1 MWERWKITVIGLLSL
16 FAGQA
21 AQAQVFGYAQQYT
34 IGAVVLADGTQ
45 LRGIIMLIP
54 SRGIVQVKTAS
65 DSVYTIQARMVQ
77 CVAVEE
83 EQERITADKLVSTLR
98 VFRPYYV
105 INKSSLQP
113 TWAFFE
119 QISDGPVAL
128 LRYQRPS
135 YYASASRLNAT
146 SVDNF
151 FLALG
156 TNNVLPLRATKKDL
170 LAFFKQQASQI
181 EQYAKENNLRYT
193 NARELAFIVNYAN
206 SLSAPQ
212 P

>member
-1 MWERWKITVIGLLSL
+1 MWKRWKITVIGLLSL
-16 FAGQA
+16 VFSQA
-21 AQAQVFGYAQQYT
+21 TQAQFFGYAQQYAV
-34 IGAVVLADGTQ
+34 GAVVLTSGTQ
-45 LRGIIMLIP
+45 LRGTVMLYP
-54 SRGIVQVKTAS
+54 ARGVVQVKKAS
-65 DSVYTIQARMVQ
+65 DSVYTFAAPMVQ

-83 EQERITADKLVSTLR
+83 QQERITADKLVSTLR

-105 INKSSLQP
+105 LNKSSLQP

-135 YYASASRLNAT
+135 QYVSANMVYST

-170 LAFFKQQASQI
+170 LAFFKQKAPQI
-181 EQYAKENNLRYT
+181 EQYAKENNLHYT

-206 SLSAPQ
+206 SLPAPQ